1 MKYLGVHLDSKLNW
15 KIHVDAQYQKAITS
29 FYQVRRVTGKTWGL
43 SPKVIRW
50 IYTAIVRPMVAYGA
64 AVWWPRV
71 DQKTVSIQLDRVQRL
86 VCITGAVR
94 TTPTSALEIIV
105 DLTPLTLY
113 IKQEAMLA
121 CYRLKTN
128 FQWSPYRVVTPVSKL
143 SWNWKFQLHVYET
156 IK

>member
-15 KIHVDAQYQKAITS
+15 KIYVDSRYQKAITS

-86 VCITGAVR
+86 VCLYITGDRRRSLLKCSSQRLDWYNKIKHTKQVQ
-94 TTPTSALEIIV
+94 LE
-105 DLTPLTLY
+105 LHLPLL
-113 IKQEAMLA
+113 
-121 CYRLKTN
+121 
-128 FQWSPYRVVTPVSKL
+128 WKL
-143 SWNWKFQLHVYET
+143 LWV
-156 IK
+156 